1 MNHFCTITTFSHL
14 YKTWALV
21 DSIKSINDNTAV
33 HILLIDADKD
43 SVVIPNNCKNDFL
56 YTIEEFKSS
65 TAIQIIKK
73 YNGSNDKLRWSLK
86 PVFIQH
92 LLLSNICSKI
102 IYVDNDIAFFN
113 DFAFLFAELDKH
125 PVLLTPHRYPTNPD
139 KSQNW
144 LEANFK
150 VGLYNAGFVG
160 VNESAIDTME
170 WWAKCCYYRCEKNAI
185 RGLFD
190 DQKYLDL
197 IPIIEPATKVL
208 NHKGCNVAEW
218 NIENCKRVLVNGKVL
233 IDDIWPII
241 FVHFNKTTVQSFING
256 NDELLKFYFDQYVLS
271 LKKYKPTLQI
281 NDEGY
286 TMSLMEN
293 IKLNLWNFLNKL
305 NNG

>member
-14 YKTWALV
+14 YKTWALL
-21 DSIKSINDNTAV
+21 DSIKAIDQRSIV
-33 HILLIDADKD
+33 HILLIDADKKSVLIPD
-43 SVVIPNNCKNDFL
+43 SITNCRL
-56 YTIEEFKSS
+56 YTVEELIS
-65 TAIQIIKK
+65 TTSQKIIKK
-73 YNGSNDKLRWSLK
+73 YTGYNDKLRWSLK

-92 LLLSNICSKI
+92 LLLNKISSKI
-102 IYVDNDIAFFN
+102 IYVDNDIVFFN
-113 DFAFLFAELDKH
+113 DFAFLFDELDKH
-125 PVLLTPHRYPTNPD
+125 PVLLTPHRYPTTPD
-139 KSQNW
+139 KNQNW

-150 VGLYNAGFVG
+150 VGLYNAGFIG
-160 VNESAIDTME
+160 ANITAINTME

-197 IPIIEPATKVL
+197 IPIIEPTAKVL
-208 NHKGCNVAEW
+208 NHKGCNVADW
-218 NIENCKRVLVNGKVL
+218 NIENCKRVFVNGKVL

-241 FVHFNKTTVQSFING
+241 FMHFNKSTVQSFING
-256 NDELLKFYFDQYVLS
+256 NDELLKSYFDQYILT
-271 LKKYKPTLQI
+271 LKKYKPTLKI

-286 TMSLMEN
+286 TMSLMEK